1 MTPIR
6 YAPHETY
13 AGEVHTYE
21 MHARQV
27 YPYEMHV
34 REMHAREIYA
44 RGMHACEV
52 LAYET
57 HAGCTPE
64 VHAYEI
70 RAHEMHAYVVHAY
83 EAYASEMHVH
93 DIHAYE
99 IYDHTN
105 AFTNH
110 AGPLSSLTGLQAIE
124 TALTASVANVLSQH
138 LLGTTRSQP
147 TALRISK
154 LRSSARGT
162 RWAKL
167 C

>member
-1 MTPIR
+1 
-6 YAPHETY
+6 
-13 AGEVHTYE
+13 
-21 MHARQV
+21 MHAN
-27 YPYEMHV
+27 
-34 REMHAREIYA
+34 EIYA
-44 RGMHACEV
+44 SEMY
-52 LAYET
+52 AYE
-57 HAGCTPE
+57 
-64 VHAYEI
+64 
-70 RAHEMHAYVVHAY
+70 VHAY

-110 AGPLSSLTGLQAIE
+110 TGPLSSLIGLQAIE